1 MNYSLKKTLLFF
13 QTSVIPSNASN
24 DHSDFVWKVLV
35 SETLVSVYMAQFG
48 MEREEAERRMAGTP
62 MEGEEDDDDSQ
73 GDTEGEG
80 ER

>member
-1 MNYSLKKTLLFF
+1 M
-13 QTSVIPSNASN
+13 IPSNASN